1 MVSEN
6 FQSVEEI
13 AQSKIDDISKIEGI
27 EDSTAEELID
37 RAKEYLEK
45 EKIEISKKLKEWE

>member
-13 AQSKIDDISKIEGI
+13 AQSSTDDISKIEGI
-27 EDSTAEELID
+27 EESTAKELIE
-37 RAKEYLEK
+37 RGKEYLEK
-45 EKIEISKKLKEWE
+45 KKKDQKN